1 MTEPRDDAEPSDALP
16 KAGVRRR
23 RWSFPV
29 IWLVPVAAAIVAG
42 HLVYGRLQELGP
54 TITIKFKEADGVKTG
69 QTEIRYRGVPIGEVR
84 EIELSEDG
92 EHVLVT
98 ARLHRSAA
106 SIAREGSVF
115 WIVRPEVGPS
125 SITGL
130 STVLTGPYIQVL
142 PGTGKPKSEFVGL
155 DRPPRRWNARG

>member
-42 HLVYGRLQELGP
+42 YLVYGRLQELGP

-98 ARLHRSAA
+98 ALAPLGRFD
-106 SIAREGSVF
+106 RERGIGV
-115 WIVRPEVGPS
+115 
-125 SITGL
+125 
-130 STVLTGPYIQVL
+130 
-142 PGTGKPKSEFVGL
+142 L
-155 DRPPRRWNARG
+155 DRAPRGGALEHHRLEHGSHWTVHPGASGHGQAEI